1 MKNLENNSNNS
12 INNIMNE
19 KTIINNISKGINE
32 DGERLSSDDK
42 NIKVIPNE

>member
-32 DGERLSSDDK
+32 DVERLSSDDE
-42 NIKVIPNE
+42 NIKIIPNE

>member
-32 DGERLSSDDK
+32 DVERLSSDDE
-42 NIKVIPNE
+42 NIMVIPNE

>member
-1 MKNLENNSNNS
+1 VKNLENNSNNS

-32 DGERLSSDDK
+32 DVERLSSDDK

>member
-12 INNIMNE
+12 INNIMNQ
-19 KTIINNISKGINE
+19 KTIINNISKGMDE
-32 DGERLSSDDK
+32 DVERSSSDDN

>member
-32 DGERLSSDDK
+32 DVERLSSDDE

>member
-1 MKNLENNSNNS
+1 
-12 INNIMNE
+12 MNE

-32 DGERLSSDDK
+32 DVERLSSDDE

>member
-12 INNIMNE
+12 INNIMDE

-32 DGERLSSDDK
+32 DVERLSSDDE
-42 NIKVIPNE
+42 NIMVIPNE